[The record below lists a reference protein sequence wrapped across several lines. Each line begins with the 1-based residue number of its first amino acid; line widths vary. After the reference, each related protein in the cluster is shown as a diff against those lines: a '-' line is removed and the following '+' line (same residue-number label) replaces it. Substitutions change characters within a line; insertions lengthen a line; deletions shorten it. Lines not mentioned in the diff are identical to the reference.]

1 MALARECW
9 RAAVGGVDT
18 LLEGKGREARLSL
31 EVDPSVSG
39 RVPGVL
45 SVRGRLLLLQS
56 LLQLLL
62 RLQMDARCSK

>member
-1 MALARECW
+1 MALARGCW
-9 RAAVGGVDT
+9 RAAVGGVET
-18 LLEGKGREARLSL
+18 LLVGKGMAVRLSL